1 MLRNTYILF
10 GIFVV
15 VSLLEPAFL
24 FLSAIYLKP
33 PAIILSHLTHI
44 GGLITSIVALLALR
58 LSGISLSQ
66 IGINFSSLKKAIKW
80 SSVAW
85 FLIGAVLGVG
95 MLFVPDGAVKVTS
108 VGTIIKFYLFV
119 GLPEELLFRGYFF
132 TWLFEFFKL
141 KVTAKR
147 AKVIALVGSSLIF
160 ALSHIPQR
168 LLVAKM
174 ALNLGLVV
182 SLVKVMVDGFIAGW
196 IFMRTRNI
204 WFTGIWHGGVDNPI
218 FSLSGHKDL
227 TGWVVTLV
235 YLGVAEA
242 LRRRTE
248 EQVGK

>member
-1 MLRNTYILF
+1 MLRNIYLWF
-10 GIFVV
+10 GIFVA

-24 FLSAIYLKP
+24 FLFAIYLKP

-58 LSGISLSQ
+58 LSGITLSQ
-66 IGINFSSLKKAIKW
+66 IGINFPSLKKAVKW
-80 SSVAW
+80 SGVAW
-85 FLIGAVLGVG
+85 FLIGALLGVG
-95 MLFVPDGAVKVTS
+95 MLLVPDGAVKITS

-147 AKVIALVGSSLIF
+147 AKVIALVCSSLIF

-174 ALNLGLVV
+174 ALDFRLVI
-182 SLVKVMVDGFIAGW
+182 SLVKVMIDGLIAGW
-196 IFMRTRNI
+196 IFMRTKNL
-204 WFTGIWHGGVDNPI
+204 WFTAIWHGGVDNPI

-227 TGWVVTLV
+227 TGWIVTLV
-235 YLGVAEA
+235 YLGVTEA
-242 LRRRTE
+242 LRRRSGKGVE
-248 EQVGK
+248 E